1 MSLAQCRHG
10 ARNYIGKQ
18 DRHIVLAF
26 TLLTGQTD
34 EKCGKCILVSTAS
47 SLPHLSGL

>member
-1 MSLAQCRHG
+1 MVSFY